1 MIRCGDTGHPVGS
14 CCMATRRSRKRPGG
28 SGVGVFG
35 SHRSGAF
42 PESIWPNENLHRD
55 RYHCRGYAASR
66 LIDLKRLLLLSN
78 LMAYSPAGRALF
90 VQADAH
96 QSPAKIAKAV
106 PFYVRI
112 VEPRVDDL
120 DTIHHQEE
128 PIS

>member
-1 MIRCGDTGHPVGS
+1 MVCLVPIEVGHFQS
-14 CCMATRRSRKRPGG
+14 Q
-28 SGVGVFG
+28 FG
-35 SHRSGAF
+35 QMK
-42 PESIWPNENLHRD
+42 NLHRD

-96 QSPAKIAKAV
+96 QSSAKIAKAV